1 MKRVALSY
9 GMPGQNPAQQGR
21 DMRQIATSLLVI
33 MAIIFIATRYV
44 ESNYAAASPAI
55 GFVRA
60 FAEAAMVGGLADWF
74 AVTALFRHPMG
85 IPIPHTA
92 IIPNNKD
99 RIGDTLAHFLKSNFL
114 IPRIISR
121 RMRTLDVAGAIG
133 KFLAEPV
140 GGSGRFRLGASRM
153 LADMLAA
160 FDQNRL
166 GGMVKSGLADQI
178 RKLDAA
184 PLLGQVLDA
193 AIRDGRHLPLLDGIV
208 VWAAKVLDENDYM
221 IRFMVHD
228 RANAVL
234 RWTGLDDKLADA
246 IVTGLQK
253 LLSEMASDPAHPFRA
268 KAEEGLADLAQKLQH
283 DPEMQ
288 ARVARIRDEMIE
300 NPAMKNW
307 LDGLWEQGREALLK
321 AARDPETALAG
332 RLGETLRSLGATL
345 ADDAK
350 LNRTINRFAR
360 RAVIGA
366 VESYGD
372 TALTLITDT
381 VRGWD
386 AQTLTDRVER
396 VVGDDLQFIR
406 INGTLVGGLAGL
418 AIHSIGLLL

>member
-1 MKRVALSY
+1 MKSVTFAY
-9 GMPGQNPAQQGR
+9 GLPGQKPGHGIR
-21 DMRQIATSLLVI
+21 DMNRIATSLLII
-33 MAIIFIATRYV
+33 MAVIFVATRYV
-44 ESNYAAASPAI
+44 ESNHPGASPAI

-99 RIGDTLAHFLKSNFL
+99 RIGDTLAAFLKTNFL

-121 RMRTLDVAGAIG
+121 RMQRLNVAGAVG

-160 FDQNRL
+160 FDQDRL

-193 AIRDGRHLPLLDGIV
+193 AMRDGRHLPLLDGII
-208 VWAAKVLDENDYM
+208 VWAAKILEENDYM

-228 RANAVL
+228 RANAIL
-234 RWTGLDDKLADA
+234 RWTGLDDRLADA

-253 LLSEMASDPAHPFRA
+253 LLTDMAADPEHPFRA

-283 DPEMQ
+283 DPDMQ
-288 ARVARIRDEMIE
+288 ARVARIRDEMVD
-300 NPAMKNW
+300 NPAMVRW
-307 LDGLWEQGREALLK
+307 IDGLWEQGRETLLR
-321 AARDPETALAG
+321 AARDPQTALAG
-332 RLGETLRSLGATL
+332 RLGEALRSLGATL
-345 ADDAK
+345 ADDPK

-360 RAVIGA
+360 RAVIGG

-372 TALTLITDT
+372 TALTLISDT
-381 VRGWD
+381 VRSWD
-386 AQTLTDRVER
+386 AKTLTDRVEA

-406 INGTLVGGLAGL
+406 INGTVVGGLAGL
-418 AIHSIGLLL
+418 AIHSLGLLL

>member
-1 MKRVALSY
+1 VKPVALKVGEGGVSL
-9 GMPGQNPAQQGR
+9 AHSGR
-21 DMRQIATSLLVI
+21 DMRVIATSLLII
-33 MAIIFIATRYV
+33 MAIIYAFTRYV
-44 ESNYAAASPAI
+44 ESNNPAASPAI

-92 IIPNNKD
+92 IVARNKD
-99 RIGDTLAHFLKSNFL
+99 RIGDTLAQFLKTNFL

-121 RMRTLDVAGAIG
+121 RMRKLDVAGAIG

-153 LADMLAA
+153 MADMLSA

-166 GGMVKSGLADQI
+166 GGMVKSGISDQI
-178 RKLDAA
+178 AKLDAA

-246 IVTGLQK
+246 IVSGLQK
-253 LLSEMASDPAHPFRA
+253 LLTDMAADPAHPFRA
-268 KAEEGLADLAQKLQH
+268 KAEEGLADLAHKLQH
-283 DPEMQ
+283 NPEMQ
-288 ARVARIRDEMIE
+288 DRVARIRDEMMD
-300 NPAMKNW
+300 NPAMKSW
-307 LDGLWEQGREALLK
+307 IDGLWEQGRSALLR
-321 AARDPETALAG
+321 AARDPQTALAG
-332 RLGETLRSLGATL
+332 RLGETLKSLGTTL
-345 ADDAK
+345 AEEAK
-350 LNRTINRFAR
+350 LNRTINRFSR

-372 TALTLITDT
+372 RALTLISDT
-381 VRGWD
+381 VRSWD
-386 AQTLTDRVER
+386 AKTLTDRIEG

-406 INGTLVGGLAGL
+406 INGTVVGGLAGL
-418 AIHSIGLLL
+418 AIHSFGLLL

>member
-1 MKRVALSY
+1 MKPVAVTY
-9 GMPGQNPAQQGR
+9 GLPGQKPHHDGP
-21 DMRQIATSLLVI
+21 DMRRIATSLLVI
-33 MAIIFIATRYV
+33 MAVIFIATRFV
-44 ESNYAAASPAI
+44 ESNYPAASPAI

-99 RIGDTLAHFLKSNFL
+99 RIGATLAQFLKTNFL

-121 RMRTLDVAGAIG
+121 RMQRLDVAGAIG

-153 LADMLAA
+153 MADMLAS

-193 AIRDGRHLPLLDGIV
+193 AMRDGRHLPLLDGII
-208 VWAAKVLDENDYM
+208 VWASKVLEENDYM

-228 RANAVL
+228 RANAIL

-253 LLSEMASDPAHPFRA
+253 LLSDMASDPEHPFRA
-268 KAEEGLADLAQKLQH
+268 KAEEGLADLAHKLQH
-283 DPEMQ
+283 DPDMQ
-288 ARVARIRDEMIE
+288 ARVARVRDEMIE
-300 NPAMKNW
+300 NPAMKRW
-307 LDGLWEQGREALLK
+307 LDGLWEQGRETLLR

-332 RLGETLRSLGATL
+332 KLGETLKSLGNTL
-345 ADDAK
+345 AQDVA

-372 TALTLITDT
+372 TALSLITDT
-381 VRGWD
+381 VRSWD

-418 AIHSIGLLL
+418 MIHSFGLLL